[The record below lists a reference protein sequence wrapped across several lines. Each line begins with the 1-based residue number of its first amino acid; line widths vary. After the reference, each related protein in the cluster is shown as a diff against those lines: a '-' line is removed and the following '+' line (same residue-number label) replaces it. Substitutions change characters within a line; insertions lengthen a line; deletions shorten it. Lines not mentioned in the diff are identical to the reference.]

1 MKDAVMENSTA
12 NKLENY
18 KSTIKQALKV
28 LKKKNLSLIVHGSSF
43 PSLPEEDTG
52 FGSPNSAGARKLV
65 NFVSGIF
72 GSIQLGPAGKTKG
85 IDSSPYTGTI
95 FSSNPL
101 FIDLKPLTEKEWGNI
116 LSEQTYQNIVSNN
129 PGRGTNKTAYSYIFK
144 QQDEALKEAYNN
156 FKVKASKELKKL
168 AKDFENYKEDN
179 KGWLEKD
186 ALYEALTEKNG
197 NDYWPSWTDETDKN
211 LFNPKTE
218 DEKKACKQRIKE
230 IKKKYSDVID
240 YYSFCQ
246 FVADKQ
252 RSEFLKFA
260 KKEKV
265 KLIADRQVAFSD
277 RDYWA
282 YQSLFLEG
290 WNLGCPPDYFSEDG
304 QAWGFPVVDPE
315 KMFTKT
321 GSLGEGGKLMKALYR
336 KMFRENPGG
345 VRIDHLVG
353 LIDPWVY
360 KSGAKPKIEEGAGRL
375 YSSPEHPELSK
386 YAIAT
391 MDDLDLTLEA
401 DKEHRV
407 KTLTK
412 EQIKKYGALISKVVI
427 AAAEE
432 EGQSK
437 DNIICEDLGT
447 LTYPVECVMKE
458 YELKGMRLTQFVVP
472 EKPKH
477 PYRCCNI
484 VANSWVMV
492 GTHDNEPIAM
502 WADKLVNTHEAYLHA
517 KNLVADLLPKERAS
531 QTDDVICR
539 LTSDRDFLIQTKLVE
554 MFASKAENVQ
564 IFFSDFF
571 GIYDVYNK
579 PGTSGDQNWSL
590 RVPDNFEE
598 FYFEQ
603 LKKNQGINLPEI
615 LKLAIETKG
624 EAFVHKYAELIQQ
637 LAEAAEALKH

>member
-1 MKDAVMENSTA
+1 M
-12 NKLENY
+12 
-18 KSTIKQALKV
+18 
-28 LKKKNLSLIVHGSSF
+28 
-43 PSLPEEDTG
+43 
-52 FGSPNSAGARKLV
+52 
-65 NFVSGIF
+65 
-72 GSIQLGPAGKTKG
+72 
-85 IDSSPYTGTI
+85 
-95 FSSNPL
+95 

-144 QQDEALKEAYNN
+144 KQDEALKEAYNN

-315 KMFTKT
+315 
-321 GSLGEGGKLMKALYR
+321 
-336 KMFRENPGG
+336 
-345 VRIDHLVG
+345 
-353 LIDPWVY
+353 
-360 KSGAKPKIEEGAGRL
+360 
-375 YSSPEHPELSK
+375 
-386 YAIAT
+386 
-391 MDDLDLTLEA
+391 
-401 DKEHRV
+401 
-407 KTLTK
+407 
-412 EQIKKYGALISKVVI
+412 
-427 AAAEE
+427 
-432 EGQSK
+432 
-437 DNIICEDLGT
+437 
-447 LTYPVECVMKE
+447 
-458 YELKGMRLTQFVVP
+458 
-472 EKPKH
+472 
-477 PYRCCNI
+477 
-484 VANSWVMV
+484 
-492 GTHDNEPIAM
+492 
-502 WADKLVNTHEAYLHA
+502 
-517 KNLVADLLPKERAS
+517 
-531 QTDDVICR
+531 
-539 LTSDRDFLIQTKLVE
+539 
-554 MFASKAENVQ
+554 
-564 IFFSDFF
+564 
-571 GIYDVYNK
+571 
-579 PGTSGDQNWSL
+579 
-590 RVPDNFEE
+590 
-598 FYFEQ
+598 
-603 LKKNQGINLPEI
+603 
-615 LKLAIETKG
+615 
-624 EAFVHKYAELIQQ
+624 
-637 LAEAAEALKH
+637 